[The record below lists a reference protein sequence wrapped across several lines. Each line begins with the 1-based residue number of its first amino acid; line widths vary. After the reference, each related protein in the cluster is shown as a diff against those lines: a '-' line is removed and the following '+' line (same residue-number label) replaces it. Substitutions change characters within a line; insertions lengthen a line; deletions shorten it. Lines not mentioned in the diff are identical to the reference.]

1 MSKKVDLMN
10 QYVADLAVLNIKF
23 HNLHWNVVG
32 ERFVPV
38 HVYLEEQYDAL
49 FEAFDEIAERLKM
62 IGEYPLASLKAYLDV
77 TQVKELPNGDYT
89 IAQAFGV
96 VKEEYEK
103 LKALS
108 IAVRA
113 LADEEG
119 DFVTVALMEDLVAN
133 YDKQLWF
140 ISQSMKK

>member
-38 HVYLEEQYDAL
+38 HEYLEEQYDAL
-49 FEAFDEIAERLKM
+49 FETFDEVAERLKM
-62 IGEYPLASLKAYLDV
+62 LGEYPLASLKTYLEV
-77 TQVKELPNGDYT
+77 TKVTELPNSDYSIT
-89 IAQAFGV
+89 QAFGI

-103 LKALS
+103 LRALA
-108 IAVRA
+108 IDIRA
-113 LADEEG
+113 LADEES
-119 DFVTVALMEDLVAN
+119 DFVTVALMEDFVAD

-140 ISQSMKK
+140 IAQSMKK